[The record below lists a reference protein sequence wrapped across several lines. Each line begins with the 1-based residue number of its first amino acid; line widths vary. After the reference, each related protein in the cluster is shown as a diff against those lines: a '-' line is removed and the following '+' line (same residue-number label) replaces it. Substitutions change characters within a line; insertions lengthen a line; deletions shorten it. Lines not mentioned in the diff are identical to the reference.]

1 MKKVKIIGVF
11 VIMVLS
17 VLCHFL
23 YEWNN
28 NFIFSILFP
37 VNESIFEHMKL
48 IATPVFLYGIF
59 EYFYYKK
66 KNIIFN
72 NLLLSLSV
80 SIILGI
86 IVYLIPYL
94 IIDKFIGHN
103 MIVSISLLFLNYCFI
118 EYLSYKIINYREIKY
133 SSYIGVALLFL
144 IILRLLI
151 CFMIV
156 RIKFMELK
164 TELFVQY
171 FLYFNNFMFIWIN

>member
-1 MKKVKIIGVF
+1 MIIMKKVKIIGVF

-80 SIILGI
+80 SIIL
-86 IVYLIPYL
+86 L
-94 IIDKFIGHN
+94 
-103 MIVSISLLFLNYCFI
+103 ISLLV
-118 EYLSYKIINYREIKY
+118 II
-133 SSYIGVALLFL
+133 
-144 IILRLLI
+144 
-151 CFMIV
+151 
-156 RIKFMELK
+156 
-164 TELFVQY
+164 
-171 FLYFNNFMFIWIN
+171 